1 MKKINS
7 GWQWFYLGWSRG
19 FQKQRRLGLFPGLVF
34 GCLLWISS
42 TAGLTQETSS
52 EGAPAA
58 GAASENRVDPVEQ
71 VVLVY
76 NSNDAD
82 SKDVAEHYA
91 AVRGVAKERLIGLDM
106 PGREEIARADFDNRV
121 RDPLLAALEERGL
134 FLYEGEAAKRG
145 LFGRKKAGSR
155 KLVKSKVRYLILC
168 YGTPLKIMP
177 VPGLRESGLDKIPEP
192 LRRNEASIS
201 QELALLPLSESEDAD
216 TYTLTGP
223 WLNPMYRTP
232 DLSKIGPEQGM
243 LIVTR
248 LDGPTPEI
256 AKGLVDQA
264 VYAEKWG
271 LWGRAYFDTR
281 GIQSGNYKKG
291 DDMLKG
297 AFNVARLMG
306 IPVTLDEDPDVYK
319 YEYPMS
325 EVALYA
331 GWYTTHP
338 QGALARPDI
347 EFMKGSIAYHLHSF
361 SGATLRS
368 TTQNWVGPL
377 LAKGAAAT
385 LGCVYEP
392 YLDFTPDIEALMV
405 YLLQKKATFGEAA
418 YASLPALS
426 WQVTV
431 VGDPLYRPFGKE
443 PQEQHGFLF
452 QQQSPLIEWSFLRG
466 LNLNVENQKWNM
478 DQAMAFLNGLPFASQ
493 SGVLLE
499 ALAELNYRQANFKSA
514 AEICQKALEAPTN
527 KDSQWRLIRLML
539 KLGDYQTLAG
549 EGQSALST
557 YEKFRTRFP
566 GYSGMKQVIQKQANL
581 ALQMGELDLAQ
592 KYQEQAK

>member
-1 MKKINS
+1 MT
-7 GWQWFYLGWSRG
+7 GVVLGC
-19 FQKQRRLGLFPGLVF
+19 V
-34 GCLLWISS
+34 LWISS
-42 TAGLTQETSS
+42 TTGSPQETNPEVSLPAGVSS
-52 EGAPAA
+52 EVPV
-58 GAASENRVDPVEQ
+58 SPVEQ
-71 VVLVY
+71 VALIY
-76 NSNDAD
+76 NTNDAD
-82 SKDVAEHYA
+82 SKAVAEHYA
-91 AVRGVAKERLIGLDM
+91 AVRGVAKDRLIGLDM
-106 PGREEIARADFDNRV
+106 PGKEEISRADFDERV
-121 RDPLLAALEERGL
+121 RDPLLEALEERGL
-134 FLYEGEAAKRG
+134 FLYEGEPGKRG

-155 KLVKSKVRYLILC
+155 KLVESKVRYLILC

-177 VPGLRESGLDKIPEP
+177 TPGLRESGLDKIPEQ

-201 QELALLPLSESEDAD
+201 QELALLPLSESDKAE

-232 DLSKIGPEQGM
+232 DLNRIGPEQGM

-306 IPVTLDEDPDVYK
+306 LPVTLDENPDVYK

-347 EFMKGSIAYHLHSF
+347 EFMKGAIAYHLHSF

-405 YLLQKKATFGEAA
+405 YLLQRKANFGEAA

-431 VGDPLYRPFGKE
+431 VGDPLYRPFGTE

-466 LNLNVENQKWNM
+466 LNLNVENQKWNI
-478 DQAMAFLNGLPFASQ
+478 DQALAFLNGLPFSSQ

-499 ALAELNYRQANFKSA
+499 ALADLNYRKANFALA
-514 AEICQKALEAPTN
+514 AEVCQKALDAPTN
-527 KDSQWRLIRLML
+527 TDSHWRSIRLML
-539 KLGDYQTLAG
+539 KLGDYQKLAG
-549 EGQSALST
+549 EDQAALST

-581 ALQMGELDLAQ
+581 ALQMGDLDLAQ